1 MVHSNK
7 ILKDKKNS
15 VKTSI
20 AHLPKDKQNELRS
33 ITDSIVGLVMPEKI
47 ILFGS
52 YATGK
57 WQEDV
62 HMEGHITYEYI
73 SDYDLLVATRQG
85 DNRPEHQIQELA
97 ETKSQPLTSVPIN
110 VIVHGIDYVNRQIE
124 EGQYFFTDIKKEG
137 ILLYDAGSI
146 ELAEP
151 RDLTPQEKRN
161 IAEDYFKSFI
171 SSGKN
176 LLKKASIYEKEDA
189 QELKDSVFIL
199 HQAAERTFN
208 AMILVYTGYKPK
220 THNLAKLMKMSRD
233 FSPEL
238 LSVFPNNSKIEIHLF
253 TLLKKAYIDA
263 RYKHNYVISAD
274 ELNTL
279 IERVKKLQEVA
290 ERICKSKIASI
301 V

>member
-1 MVHSNK
+1 
-7 ILKDKKNS
+7 

-20 AHLPKDKQNELRS
+20 AHLPADKQRELKS
-33 ITDSIVGLVMPEKI
+33 ITDSLAQLVKPEKI

-97 ETKSQPLTSVPIN
+97 ETKSQPLTSIPIN

-137 ILLYDAGSI
+137 ILLYDAGSV
-146 ELAEP
+146 ELAEQRELTAKERREIAQ
-151 RDLTPQEKRN
+151 RDFDIYN
-161 IAEDYFKSFI
+161 I
-171 SSGKN
+171 SGKN
-176 LLKKASIYEKEDA
+176 LLASSIYTKGMPHA
-189 QELKDSVFIL
+189 LKDAVFLL
-199 HQAAERTFN
+199 HQSAERFYNT
-208 AMILVYTGYKPK
+208 MILVFTGYKPK
-220 THNLAKLMKMSRD
+220 THNLGKLLKMSRD

-238 LSVFPNNSKIEIHLF
+238 LTVFPNNSKSEIHLF
-253 TLLKKAYIDA
+253 TLLKKAYVDA
-263 RYKHNYVISAD
+263 RYNDKYVITEE

-279 IERVKKLQEVA
+279 LERVKLLQEIA

-301 V
+301 L